1 MKTPIIT
8 VKELTKQF
16 SVYHKPYEVIL
27 DLLPY
32 FSSKI
37 QKHTALDNISFEIH
51 RGEFLGIIGQN
62 GSGKSTLLKILCGVL
77 HQTSGEITIN
87 GKVLSLLEL
96 GTGFNPSLTGREN
109 LFVSAS
115 LMGFDTKL
123 ITERLTDIE
132 AFADINEYFD
142 APVKTY
148 SSGMYVRL
156 AMSMFLHL
164 EPEIFII
171 DEALSVGDIF
181 FQQKCFTKIEEMRQR
196 GVTFI
201 LVSHDLGLIAKVC
214 DRVAYIEHGKLL
226 FIGDRTTACK
236 LYYDSH
242 RKTLLEKNLSD
253 PIEQSPSNLSNGIN
267 LIANKIPT
275 IQTDKASFSYL
286 RITNLEG
293 DDTLTVEMMSKLRFE
308 IGAFV
313 DDSLVLPG
321 VSLLFKDRT
330 GFLISG
336 LTRHV
341 DQRGN
346 MSIVF
351 EVALSVNVGDY
362 SVEIYIGER
371 DSENSNTGETLCCYD
386 NIGPLTVSFDYEK
399 QRAPFYGMCYLE
411 NNFNIRN
418 NSNA

>member
-1 MKTPIIT
+1 MNTPIIT
-8 VKELTKQF
+8 VSELTKHF
-16 SVYHKPYEVIL
+16 SVYHKPHDALL
-27 DLLPY
+27 DLLPF
-32 FSSKI
+32 FSSRI
-37 QKHTALDNISFEIH
+37 QKHTALDNISFEVF
-51 RGEFLGIIGQN
+51 RGEFLGFIGQN

-181 FQQKCFTKIEEMRQR
+181 FQQKCFTRIEEMRQR

-214 DRVAYIEHGKLL
+214 DRVAYIEHGKLI

-242 RKTLLEKNLSD
+242 RKTPLEKNISD
-253 PIEQSPSNLSNGIN
+253 QIVQSPSNLSNGIN

-286 RITNLEG
+286 RITDLDG
-293 DDTLTVEMMSKLRFE
+293 DDTLTIEMMSTLRFE
-308 IGAFV
+308 IGTFI
-313 DDSLVLPG
+313 DDSLKFPSI
-321 VSLLFKDRT
+321 SLFIKDRT
-330 GFLISG
+330 GLLISG
-336 LTRHV
+336 ITHHV
-341 DQRGN
+341 DQREN
-346 MSIVF
+346 LTIALEVFFSIC
-351 EVALSVNVGDY
+351 AGDY
-362 SVEIYIGER
+362 TVEIYIGE
-371 DSENSNTGETLCCYD
+371 SENQNSNRGETLCCFD

-399 QRAPFYGMCYLE
+399 QKAPFYGMCYLK
-411 NNFNIRN
+411 
-418 NSNA
+418 NSFTIMD